1 MCAIKAVSA
10 MSIPSFRANNSNKA
24 FDPLFYTSSK
34 KSQPDSFMKLYTKS
48 NIPVDEQL
56 ESVTN
61 DFCSTPVDKLKDKV
75 FEVIEWGSGSLCALA
90 AASLVAKNDGNV
102 EDPDV
107 KTAVKELLDPR

>member
-10 MSIPSFRANNSNKA
+10 MSLPSFRANNSKS

-34 KSQPDSFMKLYTKS
+34 TPHADSFVKLYTKS

-61 DFCSTPVDKLKDKV
+61 DFCSTPVDKLKEKV

-90 AASLVAKNDGNV
+90 AASLVAKNNGKV

-107 KTAVKELLDPR
+107 KTAVRELLDPR